1 MASAR
6 TTSKAMSVGY
16 RTVDGVRI
24 RCAESD
30 GPADRTVVLT
40 SPWPESVYTFAPI
53 WSVLGRRFRLF
64 AVDLPGFG
72 ASERR
77 DDLLSPRAMGAFLV
91 RLVDECELGR
101 PHLVAPD
108 VGTSAALFAAASS
121 PEAVASVVVGSGG
134 VAVPIELGEPLKG
147 WVLDPDV
154 ERFRSVDSATIVT
167 TALETVAGYEFPH
180 AIREDYLESYAGDRF
195 FQSMRYA
202 RRYPDELPALAQLL
216 PELQTPVLIFAGL
229 RDRVVP
235 LVNAEFLAARIP
247 RSRLAPIDSGH
258 FVWEEASGSFAAMIA
273 GWVTGGYRESEGD
286 DN

>member
-1 MASAR
+1 MAAAQ
-6 TTSKAMSVGY
+6 TTSNAMSVGY

-24 RCAESD
+24 RCAVSD

-40 SPWPESVYTFAPI
+40 SPWPESVYAFAPI
-53 WSVLGRRFRLF
+53 WGALGRRFRLF

-72 ASERR
+72 ASQRR

-134 VAVPIELGEPLKG
+134 VAVPIELGEPLRG
-147 WVLDPDV
+147 WVLDSDV
-154 ERFRSVDSATIVT
+154 ERFRSVDSANVVT
-167 TALETVAGYEFPH
+167 TALATVAGYDFPT

-195 FQSMRYA
+195 FESMRYA
-202 RRYPDELPALAQLL
+202 RRYPDELPALARLL
-216 PELQTPVLIFAGL
+216 PELETPVLIFAGL
-229 RDRVVP
+229 SDRVVP
-235 LVNAEFLAARIP
+235 LVNAEFLAERIP
-247 RSRLAPIDSGH
+247 RSRMAPFDCGH
-258 FVWEEASGSFAAMIA
+258 FVWEEASDRFAAMIA
-273 GWVTGGYRESEGD
+273 RWVAGGYREPGAGS
-286 DN
+286 

>member
-1 MASAR
+1 
-6 TTSKAMSVGY
+6 
-16 RTVDGVRI
+16 
-24 RCAESD
+24 
-30 GPADRTVVLT
+30 VVLT
-40 SPWPESVYTFAPI
+40 SPWPESVYAFAPI

>member
-1 MASAR
+1 MASAQ
-6 TTSKAMSVGY
+6 TTSNAMSVGY
-16 RTVDGVRI
+16 RTVDGVRV

-30 GPADRTVVLT
+30 GPPDRTVVLT
-40 SPWPESVYTFAPI
+40 SPWPESVYAFAPL

-77 DDLLSPRAMGAFLV
+77 DELLSPRAMGAFLV
-91 RLVDECELGR
+91 RLVDECELGH

-121 PEAVASVVVGSGG
+121 PDALASVVVGSGG
-134 VAVPIELGEPLKG
+134 VAVPIELGEPLRG

-154 ERFRSVDSATIVT
+154 ERFRSVDSAKVVT
-167 TALETVAGYEFPH
+167 TALATVAGYDFPN

-195 FQSMRYA
+195 FESMRYA

-216 PELQTPVLIFAGL
+216 PELETPVLIFAGL

-258 FVWEEASGSFAAMIA
+258 FVWEEASDKFAAMIA
-273 GWVTGGYRESEGD
+273 RWVTGGYRM
-286 DN
+286 

>member
-1 MASAR
+1 MASAQ
-6 TTSKAMSVGY
+6 TTSKTMSVCY
-16 RTVDGVRI
+16 RSVDGVRI

-40 SPWPESVYTFAPI
+40 SPWPESVYAFAPI

-91 RLVDECELGR
+91 RLVDECMLGR

-108 VGTSAALFAAASS
+108 VGASAALFAAASS
-121 PEAVASVVVGSGG
+121 PGSLASVVVGSGG
-134 VAVPIELGEPLKG
+134 VAVPIALGEPLKG

-154 ERFRSVDSATIVT
+154 ERFRSIDSATII
-167 TALETVAGYEFPH
+167 TAALDTVSGHVFPNV
-180 AIREDYLESYAGDRF
+180 IREDYLESYAGERF
-195 FQSMRYA
+195 FESMRYV
-202 RRYPDELPALAQLL
+202 RRYPDELPALAQML
-216 PELQTPVLIFAGL
+216 PGIETPVLIFAGL

-235 LVNAEFLAARIP
+235 LANAEFLATRIP
-247 RSRLAPIDSGH
+247 RSRMAKIDSGH
-258 FVWEEASGSFAAMIA
+258 FVWEEASDEFAALIA
-273 GWVTGGYRESEGD
+273 AWVTGGYRE
-286 DN
+286 

>member
-1 MASAR
+1 MN
-6 TTSKAMSVGY
+6 VCY

-30 GPADRTVVLT
+30 GPPARTVVLT
-40 SPWPESVYTFAPI
+40 SPWPESVYAFAPI
-53 WSVLGRRFRLF
+53 WNALGRRFRLF
-64 AVDLPGFG
+64 AIDLPGFG

-77 DDLLSPRAMGAFLV
+77 DELLSPQAMGAFLV
-91 RLVDECELGR
+91 RAVDECGLGR

-108 VGTSAALFAAASS
+108 VGTAAALFAASSSSRSFASL
-121 PEAVASVVVGSGG
+121 VVGSGG
-134 VAVPIELGEPLKG
+134 VAVPIALGEPLKG

-154 ERFRSVDSATIVT
+154 ERFRSVDSAVIVN
-167 TALETVAGYEFPH
+167 TALGTVAGHTFPS

-216 PELQTPVLIFAGL
+216 PGLETPVLILAGL

-235 LVNAEFLAARIP
+235 LANAQFLAARIP
-247 RSRLAPIDSGH
+247 KSRLVTIDSGH
-258 FVWEEASGSFAAMIA
+258 FVWEEEPAEYAALIA
-273 GWVTGGYRESEGD
+273 AWVTGGYRAPCG
-286 DN
+286 

>member
-6 TTSKAMSVGY
+6 TISNAMSVCY
-16 RTVDGVRI
+16 RTVDGMRI
-24 RCAESD
+24 RCAVSD
-30 GPADRTVVLT
+30 GPPNRTVVLT
-40 SPWPESVYTFAPI
+40 SPWPESVYAFAPI

-108 VGTSAALFAAASS
+108 VGTSAALFAAVSS
-121 PEAVASVVVGSGG
+121 PGFVASVVVGSGG
-134 VAVPIELGEPLKG
+134 AAVPIELGEPLRG

-154 ERFRSVDSATIVT
+154 ERFRSVDSATIIT
-167 TALETVAGYEFPH
+167 TALDTVAGYEFPSVV
-180 AIREDYLESYAGDRF
+180 REDYLESYAGDRF
-195 FQSMRYA
+195 FESIRYA

-216 PELQTPVLIFAGL
+216 PELETPVLIFAGT

-235 LVNAEFLAARIP
+235 LVNAEFLAERIP
-247 RSRLAPIDSGH
+247 FSRLAAIDSGH
-258 FVWEEASGSFAAMIA
+258 FVWEEASERFAAMIDA
-273 GWVTGGYRESEGD
+273 WVTGGYRDPRGQ
-286 DN
+286 